1 MAKNIKISP
10 SRVSAYKVLNEVFLT
25 GAFSNI
31 SLTKHLRAINIEAD
45 RRLCTNIVHGV
56 IKKINK
62 LEYILSKL
70 SKMPVNEL
78 DERVKISIYI
88 GLYQIVYL
96 DKIPEYAL
104 VNDSVNLVKMF
115 VGKKASGFVNGVLRN
130 ALRKKYELKEITFS
144 DYYDIM
150 NYEYGFK
157 RALVE
162 KLLLSYNKEELLEYA
177 KFSMLPPSLSL
188 RVNNLKTTRD
198 ELIERFNI
206 KGFETRKT
214 FVPEG
219 VEITSS
225 LNVTLTEEYRKGLF
239 SIQDSAG
246 MLVSYALEAKEG
258 MSVLDMC
265 SAPGG
270 KSMHTA
276 ERMNNKGSIISCD
289 IYKKKL
295 EIMDFRAKQL
305 GIDIIK
311 VRKQDGTKFCEDY
324 VDSFDRII
332 CDVPCSGLGVIR
344 RKPEI
349 LKYYSN
355 EKIDELKN
363 IQYSI
368 LSNAVKYLKKDGIL
382 VYSTCTINK
391 EENEDILNKVLSEN
405 KNLVLDSIN
414 MPFEFEYDKEMTEKG
429 ILNVIGDKNNTDS
442 FFIAKIKRI

>member
-56 IKKINK
+56 IKKFNK
-62 LEYILSKL
+62 LEYILSKF

-115 VGKKASGFVNGVLRN
+115 VGKKASGFVNGILRN

-162 KLLLSYNKEELLEYA
+162 KLLLSYSKEELLSYA
-177 KFSMLPPSLSL
+177 EFSMLPPSLSL

-219 VEITSS
+219 IEITSS

-246 MLVSYALEAKEG
+246 MLVSYALDAKEG

-276 ERMNNKGSIISCD
+276 EKMNNKGSIISCD

-305 GIDIIK
+305 GINIIK

-324 VDSFDRII
+324 VDRFDRII

-405 KNLVLDSIN
+405 ENLVLDSIN
-414 MPFEFEYDKEMTEKG
+414 LPFEFEYDKEMAKKG
-429 ILNVIGDKNNTDS
+429 ILNVQGDKNNTDS
-442 FFIAKIKRI
+442 FFISKIKRI

>member
-56 IKKINK
+56 IKKFNK
-62 LEYILSKL
+62 LEYILSKF

-115 VGKKASGFVNGVLRN
+115 VGKKASGFVNGILRN

-162 KLLLSYNKEELLEYA
+162 KLLLSYNKEELLSYA
-177 KFSMLPPSLSL
+177 EFSMLPPSLSL

-246 MLVSYALEAKEG
+246 MLVSYALDAKEG

-276 ERMNNKGSIISCD
+276 EKMNNKGSIISCD

-324 VDSFDRII
+324 VDGFDRII

-405 KNLVLDSIN
+405 ENLVLDSIN
-414 MPFEFEYDKEMTEKG
+414 LPFEFEYDKEMAKKG
-429 ILNVIGDKNNTDS
+429 ILNVQGDKNNTDS
-442 FFIAKIKRI
+442 FFISKIKRI

>member
-56 IKKINK
+56 IKKFNK

-198 ELIERFNI
+198 ELIERFNM

-246 MLVSYALEAKEG
+246 MLVSYALDAKEG

-276 ERMNNKGSIISCD
+276 EKMNNKGSIISCD

-324 VDSFDRII
+324 VDGFDRII

-414 MPFEFEYDKEMTEKG
+414 LPFEFEYDKEMAEKG
-429 ILNVIGDKNNTDS
+429 ILNVRGDKNNTDS
-442 FFIAKIKRI
+442 FFISKIKRI

>member
-31 SLTKHLRAINIEAD
+31 SLTKHLRAINVEAD

-56 IKKINK
+56 IKKFNK

-246 MLVSYALEAKEG
+246 MLVSYALDAKEG

-276 ERMNNKGSIISCD
+276 EKMNNKGSIISCD

-324 VDSFDRII
+324 VDGFDRII

-414 MPFEFEYDKEMTEKG
+414 LPFEFEYDRKMAEKG
-429 ILNVIGDKNNTDS
+429 ILNVRGDKNNTDS
-442 FFIAKIKRI
+442 FFISKIKRI

>member
-56 IKKINK
+56 IKKFNK

-198 ELIERFNI
+198 ELIERFNM
-206 KGFETRKT
+206 KGFETRKS

-246 MLVSYALEAKEG
+246 MLVSYALDAKEG

-276 ERMNNKGSIISCD
+276 EKMNNKGSIISCD

-324 VDSFDRII
+324 VDGFDRII

-414 MPFEFEYDKEMTEKG
+414 LPFEFEYDKEMAEKG
-429 ILNVIGDKNNTDS
+429 ILNVRGDENNTDS
-442 FFIAKIKRI
+442 FFISKIKRI